1 MGFYSK
7 SYLYQP
13 SQEEEEKFLRGYSP
27 GFWQMSGFGTED
39 SFATSTIGLGS
50 SMLEKSRVDSS
61 GRKFIE
67 EQWRNSAHYRPGLKY
82 QEGMTEE
89 GAELLADRYD
99 NRQMSEFMLE
109 RSGVSGWFGYITG
122 SIMGAIPDPVNLLP
136 FGFILKGRHML
147 KLGKLA
153 TKVRTATNRVVE
165 RGLGRMA
172 MGGFEG
178 GMGAL
183 ALQPLLSSER
193 AMFQEKH
200 DARSAALD
208 VLVGVGAGVFFA
220 GGMEGVRRLTR
231 KEFSVRGEGDDL
243 TVSARDGSES
253 PIRSS
258 IVRELTSE
266 EQVQAARS
274 AVASVSEGKSPDV
287 AQALPDR
294 AEASP
299 TLTSRFSEDTPIQD
313 PGDKHWYL
321 TDQDGAIMGIYNK
334 LADAKQGMSFRL
346 VGKGT
351 GVYEFLDES
360 GQALYVGKKRSLMDA
375 DMESAFLGDPE
386 QDVAARAR
394 FFERQGLDADKKP
407 EKVEITTKRAKGF
420 SDMDSDNYMQHEVLV
435 NGEVVRKVYRD
446 TNIAEKW
453 YYDYKSDEHLPA
465 STLAEVRARERDK
478 YPDHSFRWE
487 EAQKEWDTRVA
498 DKPDFTAISE
508 PEPQPLGGPKQDEA
522 AIDIEMQRADAEWG
536 AAQDGNPATVEETK
550 LLESADSDAQRHQQV
565 GDAAEEVAACVIAA

>member
-394 FFERQGLDADKKP
+394 FFERQGLDPESPPSVSDQPKVPDTPRPLKKRYGP
-407 EKVEITTKRAKGF
+407 DWEKREDASEIKKAFNKQKSARAKA
-420 SDMDSDNYMQHEVLV
+420 L
-435 NGEVVRKVYRD
+435 K
-446 TNIAEKW
+446 
-453 YYDYKSDEHLPA
+453 EHKLHVEE
-465 STLAEVRARERDK
+465 SNQR
-478 YPDHSFRWE
+478 FRWE